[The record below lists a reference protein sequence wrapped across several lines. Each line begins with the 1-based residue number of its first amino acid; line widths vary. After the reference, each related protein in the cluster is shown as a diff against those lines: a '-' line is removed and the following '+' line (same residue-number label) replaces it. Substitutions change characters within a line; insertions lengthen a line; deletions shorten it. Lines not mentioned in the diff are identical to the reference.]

1 MNTDN
6 GTLGK
11 AAGLTA
17 AVGVGAGL
25 MFLLD
30 PNRGRARRARL
41 KDQTTHVIRA
51 CRDRLDKSR
60 QDAQNR
66 MHGLQSSMNC
76 PSCAGSAPVSDQK
89 LEARV
94 RAKLGRVASR
104 VHAIRVSAMSGVV
117 LLVGEAPAGEVD
129 RIVKVAAETP
139 GVMQV
144 DNRIAARE
152 DARAKG
158 RAGILAIPALLGL
171 GSGLL
176 AGFQAL
182 RSR

>member
-1 MNTDN
+1 
-6 GTLGK
+6 
-11 AAGLTA
+11 
-17 AVGVGAGL
+17 
-25 MFLLD
+25 
-30 PNRGRARRARL
+30 
-41 KDQTTHVIRA
+41 
-51 CRDRLDKSR
+51 
-60 QDAQNR
+60 
-66 MHGLQSSMNC
+66 
-76 PSCAGSAPVSDQK
+76 
-89 LEARV
+89 
-94 RAKLGRVASR
+94 
-104 VHAIRVSAMSGVV
+104 MSGVV

-144 DNRIAARE
+144 DSRIAARE

-158 RAGILAIPALLGL
+158 GAGILAIPALLGL